1 MGDDVEEEDIL
12 YLHSFSLVRDGN
24 SECEVIDGVGLS
36 MSSFRL
42 DIFFSLICYPRQADL
57 H

>member
-24 SECEVIDGVGLS
+24 SECEVIDGVGL
-36 MSSFRL
+36 
-42 DIFFSLICYPRQADL
+42 
-57 H
+57 